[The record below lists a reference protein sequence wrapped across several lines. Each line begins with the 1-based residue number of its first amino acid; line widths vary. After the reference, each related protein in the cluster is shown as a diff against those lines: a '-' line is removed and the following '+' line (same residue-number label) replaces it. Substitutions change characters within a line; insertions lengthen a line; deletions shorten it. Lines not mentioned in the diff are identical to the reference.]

1 MLTRDPIV
9 GLCLVA
15 LAAAAGWALLVT
27 ACVLLE
33 VWRARRAGRRA
44 GLRRVV
50 LLCCGIAIAAPA
62 PGALADDAGIAGLP
76 LPDRAVGPA
85 HARPTDRPSDRA
97 PDQATG
103 RTVVVSPGDCLWTI
117 AAADLPRDAG
127 LAEITARWQAIYR
140 VNRALIGADPS
151 LVHPGQRLVLPR

>member
-85 HARPTDRPSDRA
+85 HARPTDRPA
-97 PDQATG
+97 AT
-103 RTVVVSPGDCLWTI
+103 TVVVSPGDCLWTI